1 MSDVKEFN
9 MYEYLQV
16 TGVISDKDIR
26 SVRIVLTKK
35 NNEPASVVIT
45 SMKFCEEPEKQ
56 GIFPKNSH
64 INKIP
69 AKYDGMLICL
79 YIVACHLPR
88 ADVV

>member
-1 MSDVKEFN
+1 

-56 GIFPKNSH
+56 GITCQS
-64 INKIP
+64 
-69 AKYDGMLICL
+69 D
-79 YIVACHLPR
+79 
-88 ADVV
+88 